1 MTRFRATGRLLYRTV
16 PGAAAAVLSARAP
29 AAGPG
34 PDVDSGLTV
43 RLAPAL
49 AVLAPPTPEVQAKPG
64 EQAPPPPF
72 GEQGTWRWYVQG
84 GLGLDVSDASNQT
97 YLLGGGVS
105 YFIVDGLSL
114 NLELNGLAVNQV
126 GDDALGLGLTFLAR
140 FHFLNRPRWSMYAE
154 VGAGI
159 LGTTADVPGPTA
171 EEPRGGTRFSFT
183 PQIGGGCTFQIS
195 PDMHLVTGIRWY
207 HISNANTSAD
217 NPGRDSILF
226 YCGVTV
232 PF

>member
-1 MTRFRATGRLLYRTV
+1 LA
-16 PGAAAAVLSARAP
+16 ARAA

-34 PDVDSGLTV
+34 ADGDPGLTLQFV
-43 RLAPAL
+43 PAL
-49 AVLAPPTPEVQAKPG
+49 AAMAPPTPEAQANPDQ
-64 EQAPPPPF
+64 QATPRPF
-72 GEQGTWRWYVQG
+72 GEQDTWRWYVQG
-84 GLGLDVSDASNQT
+84 GLGLDVQDAGNQI

-159 LGTTADVPGPTA
+159 LGTTADVPGPTP
-171 EEPRGGTRFSFT
+171 EEPRGGTQFSFT
-183 PQIGGGCTFQIS
+183 PQIGGGCTFQLN
-195 PDMHLVTGIRWY
+195 PEVHLMAGVRWY
-207 HISNANTSAD
+207 HISNANTWAD

>member
-1 MTRFRATGRLLYRTV
+1 MTRFRATGRLLYRTLSGV
-16 PGAAAAVLSARAP
+16 AAALLSARGS

-34 PDVDSGLTV
+34 ADGDSGLTV

-49 AVLAPPTPEVQAKPG
+49 AALAPPTPEIQANPDP
-64 EQAPPPPF
+64 PPPPF
-72 GEQGTWRWYVQG
+72 GKQDSWRWYVQG
-84 GLGLDVSDASNQT
+84 GLGLDISDASNQI

-105 YFIVDGLSL
+105 YFVVDGLSL
-114 NLELNGLAVNQV
+114 NLELNGLAVNQL

-140 FHFLNRPRWSMYAE
+140 FHFLNRPNWSMYAE

-159 LGTTADVPGPTA
+159 LGTTADVPGPTD

-195 PDMHLVTGIRWY
+195 PEMHLVTGIRWY
-207 HISNANTSAD
+207 HISNANTWAD